1 MINNCGLYVHIPFC
15 LSKCVYCD
23 FVSYAG
29 RENLFEPY
37 VGALIKEIKH
47 RAPRFSDRVFDT
59 VYFGGGTPTLL
70 PSALTADIMSAIKD
84 NFAVAAD
91 AEITTEANPATIDG
105 KKAEVYLNAGFNR
118 VSVGMQSADDK
129 TLAFLGRAHNVLLF
143 EETVKTLKTA
153 GFDNINADF
162 MLGLPGQTQA
172 AVGETVDYLDRLGV
186 RHISAYSLILEK
198 GTPLYS
204 DVKKGKTVLPDDD
217 FTVDLYDAFFR
228 AALRAGF
235 GRYEVSNFAK
245 KSYECRHNLNCWKYS
260 DYLGLG
266 ASAHSFF
273 GGRRCFNVKSLEKYI
288 QKASSTGNAISDGR
302 KIPKRERMFEY
313 IMLSLRTA
321 DGLDAADFADRFGED
336 FFELYGNIIKR
347 LVSGGCVAADDG
359 GIRIR
364 EDKFYILNSII
375 TEFII

>member
-23 FVSYAG
+23 FVSYTG

-129 TLAFLGRAHNVLLF
+129 TLAFLGRAHNARQF

-217 FTVDLYDAFFR
+217 FTVDLYDAFFS

-245 KSYECRHNLNCWKYS
+245 KGYECRHNLGYWDRKQYLG
-260 DYLGLG
+260 LGLG
-266 ASAHSFF
+266 ASSLVEEQRFHNTSDMRKYMEIF
-273 GGRRCFNVKSLEKYI
+273 GDPDLSRSLCAGAGRPGPAAEHRRHR
-288 QKASSTGNAISDGR
+288 AR
-302 KIPKRERMFEY
+302 P
-313 IMLSLRTA
+313 
-321 DGLDAADFADRFGED
+321 GLLPHLPG
-336 FFELYGNIIKR
+336 GGGPGGGPPGSG
-347 LVSGGCVAADDG
+347 SGGPLG
-359 GIRIR
+359 GAVPCQRR
-364 EDKFYILNSII
+364 PGTAVSASHVSPG
-375 TEFII
+375 